1 MSRYSNRPL
10 QDYIIQLG
18 ASDKTAMSALQ
29 ILAVL
34 GALLHNVSC
43 FPFKSVTT
51 NDQSNRRLMDGL
63 LDAQV
68 DGGKNSMHRFRETA
82 AGLNSHPD
90 FLKGSRASPSEIH
103 DVVFVV
109 KEKNMD
115 ELKRILMDVSDP
127 LSANYGNHM
136 TPREVADL
144 VSNPVA
150 HQEVISYLSAA
161 GATVIFAESQ
171 GECITARAE
180 VGVWE
185 RMLNTE
191 FHTYSKV
198 SPASDSQWPA
208 NSKTEFIRSEKYSV
222 PAGLDDHV
230 AFVMNTIQTPELKY
244 QRDYLDNHHP
254 ISSSKNSRSLSNTIP
269 GWTSPAQMMKA
280 YSIDDTTGH
289 PRATQGAFEA
299 FGQKFST
306 EDLLQ
311 FQRLYGL
318 PETKVNKTYAP
329 AVLTAAQCTAAG
341 TSICVESNID
351 IQYMLAMSDSPTI
364 HYYQLFNTFA
374 QWAQYVATSGDMPP
388 LIVSVS
394 YGNDEEL
401 YSPGEYQ
408 TFESATIKMGAMGC
422 TILIASGDDGV
433 HTGQTRNNAKLC
445 GYKPQYPTGCPY
457 VISVG
462 ATQVLLVAIVIYS
475 CRHIG
480 TNFCVDSDSDDSSCC
495 HLHHRELRMIYT
507 KVCARMTEE
516 VESPVVAVSPQTML
530 VQTGRKQLWTN
541 ILRLLRVQ
549 TRCHILDTPQA
560 EATQTSQRLAQ
571 TC

>member
-1 MSRYSNRPL
+1 MDETYSGPSFENPIL
-10 QDYIIQLG
+10 EHWIFKLSYLSLKECIKQLG
-18 ASDKTAMSALQ
+18 ASDKSAMSALQ

-34 GALLHNVSC
+34 GALLHNVSP
-43 FPFKSVTT
+43 FPFKSVTS

-68 DGGKNSMHRFRETA
+68 DGGENSLHSFRETA
-82 AGLNSHPD
+82 AGLKSHPD
-90 FLKGSRASPSEIH
+90 FIKGSRASSSELH

-127 LSANYGNHM
+127 MSANYGNHM
-136 TPREVADL
+136 TPKEVEEL

-150 HQEVISYLSAA
+150 YQEVISYLSMA

-180 VGVWE
+180 IGVWE

-191 FHTYSKV
+191 FHSYSKV
-198 SPASDSQWPA
+198 SPVKDSLWPADSQT
-208 NSKTEFIRSEKYSV
+208 SFLRSEKYSV
-222 PAGLDDHV
+222 PISLDDHV

-254 ISSSKNSRSLSNTIP
+254 IRLSKNSRSLSNIIP
-269 GWTSPAQMMKA
+269 GWTSPAQMNKA
-280 YSIDDTTGH
+280 YNIDDNTGH

-311 FQRLYGL
+311 FQRVYGL
-318 PETKVNKTYAP
+318 PETKMNKTYAP
-329 AVLTAAQCTAAG
+329 AVYTAQQCVDAG

-351 IQYMLAMSDSPTI
+351 IQYMLAMSDGPTI
-364 HYYQLFNTFA
+364 HYYQNFNTFA
-374 QWAQYVATSGDMPP
+374 QWGQYVATSGEMPP
-388 LIVSVS
+388 LIISVS

-401 YSPGEYQ
+401 YSPGEYK
-408 TFESATIKMGAMGC
+408 TFESAAIKMSAMGC
-422 TILIASGDDGV
+422 TIFIASGDDGV
-433 HTGQTRNNAKLC
+433 HTGQTRNNAALC

-462 ATQVLLVAIVIYS
+462 ATQVFILL
-475 CRHIG
+475 
-480 TNFCVDSDSDDSSCC
+480 
-495 HLHHRELRMIYT
+495 
-507 KVCARMTEE
+507 
-516 VESPVVAVSPQTML
+516 P
-530 VQTGRKQLWTN
+530 
-541 ILRLLRVQ
+541 ILICTL
-549 TRCHILDTPQA
+549 
-560 EATQTSQRLAQ
+560 
-571 TC
+571 